1 LHHFP
6 IKIGRNMSDNK
17 IIGFAIILTSLVL
30 WSQNTSADST
40 WTAYTTMNSPLP
52 TDLVSG
58 IDFDG
63 DGNQYVGTT
72 GGGVVHIR
80 DSVWTVWD
88 QSNTGVPINSVR
100 LATRDSQGNLW
111 LGAASG
117 NLDASPFGFGV
128 AFLDGIDSTWSMVN
142 HGLEVNQI
150 VTGIMFDDSLRYVST
165 YGGGVTAY
173 SDSGWIR
180 YRYNTRTEFRYADSS
195 LQVFDVPPGTYIPS
209 DYIRAMDEDVSAG
222 CVWFATAD
230 GGAVRKT
237 GSVWETFNTSNSGL
251 PSNQLWSVKVN
262 QVNGNVSFGTAGFG
276 VGVLSG
282 GNWTVYNSGNS
293 PFDDNYIASLGVKPS
308 GDELWIGT
316 GTGVWVRENN
326 GTWRAY
332 LPDVNNFI
340 SGQFYSDIAFD
351 SSGKAWVSAYGGGMA
366 SLFLDTLPPPPD
378 TLDISVGRMFIFFF
392 DNRPVERIFTS
403 MSVMGA
409 PDLANDDTIT
419 YRLESNA
426 GELYNF
432 SVPFGDFDNHGRS
445 GYRYKQNKLTV
456 FLKMSSNDPP
466 EINISIKD
474 MDAGMNRENYS
485 DTLTLTLRI
494 GDIEGSVVVYL
505 VEGNQIYVAGLYTED
520 EADAAR
526 VFGTF
531 PQEPDKG
538 RPEEILPQVNNIGL
552 INYPNPFN
560 ARTMISFSIPEGGDV
575 DIAVFDIL
583 GRQVSNIYSGY
594 LSPGS
599 HEYPWPGVYGQAPK
613 SGIYYYRVIYNGQ
626 SRTGKMMYLK

>member
-1 LHHFP
+1 MSGK
-6 IKIGRNMSDNK
+6 KITGCAM
-17 IIGFAIILTSLVL
+17 ILASLVL

-40 WTAYTTMNSPLP
+40 WTAYTEMNSPLP

-58 IDFDG
+58 IDFDVH
-63 DGNQYVGTT
+63 GNQYVGTT

-80 DSVWTVWD
+80 DSVWTVWNE
-88 QSNTGVPINSVR
+88 SNTGVPINSVR
-100 LATRDSQGNLW
+100 LATRDLDGNLW

-128 AFLDGIDSTWSMVN
+128 AFLDGMDSTWSMVN

-150 VTGIMFDDSLRYVST
+150 VTGLMFDDSLRYVST

-209 DYIRAMDEDVSAG
+209 DYIRAMDENMSAG
-222 CVWFATAD
+222 HIWFATAD
-230 GGAVRKT
+230 GGAVRKI
-237 GSVWETFNTSNSGL
+237 GSVWQTFNTSNSGL

-262 QVNGNVSFGTAGFG
+262 QVSGDVAFGTAGFG

-282 GNWTVYNSGNS
+282 GNWTVYNSANS
-293 PFDDNYIASLGVKPS
+293 PFDNDFIASLGVKPS

-316 GTGVWVRENN
+316 GTGVWVRNN
-326 GTWRAY
+326 SGNWRAY
-332 LPDVNNFI
+332 LPGVNNFI

-351 SSGKAWVSAYGGGMA
+351 SIGKAWVSAYGGGMA

-378 TLDISVGRMFIFFF
+378 TLDITVGRMFIFFF
-392 DNRPVERIFTS
+392 DNRPVERIFTG
-403 MSVMGA
+403 MNVMGV
-409 PDLANDDTIT
+409 PGLAVDDTIT
-419 YRLESNA
+419 YRLESSA
-426 GELYNF
+426 GELYSF
-432 SVPFGDFDNHGRS
+432 SVPFSSFDTQGRT
-445 GYRYKQNKLTV
+445 GYRYKQNKLTI
-456 FLKMSSNDPP
+456 FIKMSNNDP
-466 EINISIKD
+466 SAMDMTIKD

-494 GDIEGSVVVYL
+494 GDIEGSAVVYL
-505 VEGNQIYVAGLYTED
+505 VEGNQIYVAGFNTED

-531 PQEPDKG
+531 QRESDKG
-538 RPEEILPQVNNIGL
+538 IPEKILPLVKEIGL

-560 ARTMISFSIPEGGDV
+560 GRTMISLSIPEGGVV
-575 DIAVFDIL
+575 DIRVFDIL

-594 LSPGS
+594 LSPGN
-599 HEYPWPGVYGQAPK
+599 HEYPWPGDYGQAPR